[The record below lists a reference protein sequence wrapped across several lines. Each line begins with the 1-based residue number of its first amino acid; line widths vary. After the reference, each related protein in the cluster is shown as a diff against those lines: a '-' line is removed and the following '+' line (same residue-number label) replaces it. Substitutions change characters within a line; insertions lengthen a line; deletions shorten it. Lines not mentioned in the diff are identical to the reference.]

1 MLYKFLVIDEHDMQL
16 GTFDCLKN
24 ALIFIDGFFE
34 KYYEEPTVKLI
45 IKRVRW

>member
-24 ALIFIDGFFE
+24 ALILRMVFSKSIM
-34 KYYEEPTVKLI
+34 KNQRLN
-45 IKRVRW
+45 